1 MFVFYLVG
9 NSFADL
15 FNPQRCKM
23 AKHHCTFQNYKKN
36 NPKNPEMHLNM
47 LFIIKRNP
55 QLQQPNK
62 FNGNL
67 FTDLQELY

>member
-1 MFVFYLVG
+1 MCFIWWETALLISLTHRDAKWLNTIV
-9 NSFADL
+9 L
-15 FNPQRCKM
+15 FKI
-23 AKHHCTFQNYKKN
+23 TKKN

-67 FTDLQELY
+67 FTDLRELY